1 MNIPDINLEKL
12 IKCADAPASS
22 KKLLAWGLP
31 CDFVVTMHWIGGVI
45 LEVPSENSDRL
56 KYQYIGGRIR
66 NGVAEVLTSDVEYP
80 LKERASVGLDTLKK
94 HAPSELLWVECI

>member
-1 MNIPDINLEKL
+1 MNIPDINIEKL
-12 IKCADAPASS
+12 LKAADLPSTYRR
-22 KKLLAWGLP
+22 LLAWGLP
-31 CDFVVTMHWIGGVI
+31 CDFVATMHWIGGII

-66 NGVAEVLTSDVEYP
+66 NGVAEVLISDVKYP

-94 HAPSELLWVECI
+94 HAPSELLWV